1 LRGRFLAAMVIED
14 DVRARLREEFYSGGS
29 DAAGASGD
37 QCSLACE
44 RNHFSPGIGYEL
56 KLDQS

>member
-1 LRGRFLAAMVIED
+1 MVIED